1 MAAFNL
7 KTTLGQIDPELRQ
20 TLFSN
25 WPTLAALDWTKLKK
39 KRQVDMLFN
48 GLQALPNDEKRNIQL
63 LLRTF
68 LSLRR
73 NCHLKVLLEE
83 LRHQNPELVAAW
95 AKVETRLDKIVWT
108 YLHARAAFQE
118 AVIFARADDLAKS
131 MYWRKWQGVTC
142 GQFSASDDRIDA
154 LKQSLIDHHSV
165 EFRGDVCEIH
175 AYTRKNGAKYL
186 FAYLPDW
193 PENFMVFNR
202 EGELESLD
210 LPTAFNILYVFT
222 PATGSLEIIASGGQS
237 AQLELRRRFYQAM
250 TQTEVEDI
258 DPERPTYSLDHLLE
272 EGFDFTGHEPAKAE
286 RVEVS
291 RLLVYPRVEGFNLEG
306 LQLRIR
312 KGTTWRKSIEN
323 LDKMLTAVDLSRA
336 QLTIEEIWI
345 RIQCTR
351 NGQKRP
357 RMINLRVTP
366 RACNLK
372 SIDDDDL
379 QEIGQNCLE
388 AWKISHD

>member
-1 MAAFNL
+1 MAAFDL
-7 KTTLGQIDPELRQ
+7 KTTLKQIDPDLRQ
-20 TLFSN
+20 ALFLRYSE
-25 WPTLAALDWTKLKK
+25 LASLDWLQLKK
-39 KRQVDMLFN
+39 KRQVDVLFN
-48 GLQALPNDEKRNIQL
+48 ALLALPNDQKRDIQL

-68 LSLRR
+68 LSLKP

-83 LRHQNPELVAAW
+83 LRDRNPELVNEW
-95 AKVETRLDKIVWT
+95 SKNKSRLDKIVWT
-108 YLHARAAFQE
+108 YLNARAAFQE
-118 AVIFARADDLAKS
+118 AVIFVRADDLARS

-142 GQFSASDDRIDA
+142 GKFDTSNDRLDA
-154 LKQSLIDHHSV
+154 LKRSLVDHHEG
-165 EFRGDVCEIH
+165 EFRGDICELH
-175 AYTRKNGAKYL
+175 HYTRKSGAEYL

-210 LPTAFNILYVFT
+210 LPTAFSILYVFT

-237 AQLELRRRFYQAM
+237 AQLALRRRFYETM
-250 TQTEVEDI
+250 TETEVEDL
-258 DPERPTYSLDHLLE
+258 DPDRPTYSLDHLLE
-272 EGFDFTGHEPAKAE
+272 EGFDFMGHDPIKVE

-306 LQLRIR
+306 FQLRIR
-312 KGTTWRKSIEN
+312 KGSTWKETIES
-323 LDKMLTAVDLSRA
+323 LDKMLAAVDLSRA

-351 NGQKRP
+351 NGQSRP

-372 SIDDDDL
+372 SIDDDEL
-379 QEIGQNCLE
+379 QEIAQNCLE
-388 AWKISHD
+388 AWKINHD

>member
-7 KTTLGQIDPELRQ
+7 KTTLKQIDPDLRQ
-20 TLFSN
+20 ALFSR
-25 WPTLAALDWTKLKK
+25 WPELASLDWLKLKK
-39 KRQVDMLFN
+39 KRQVDLLFN
-48 GLQALPNDEKRNIQL
+48 ALLALPNEQKRDIQL

-68 LSLRR
+68 LNLKADG
-73 NCHLKVLLEE
+73 HIKVLLEE
-83 LRHQNPELVAAW
+83 LRDRNPELVNEW
-95 AKVETRLDKIVWT
+95 TKVKTRLDKVIWT
-108 YLHARAAFQE
+108 YLNSRAAFQE
-118 AVIFARADDLAKS
+118 AVIFIRADDLTNS
-131 MYWRKWQGVTC
+131 MFWRKWQGVSC
-142 GQFSASDDRIDA
+142 GQFSASNDRIDA
-154 LKQSLIDHHSV
+154 LRQSLIDHHV
-165 EFRGDVCEIH
+165 GEYRGDVCEIH
-175 AYTRKNGAKYL
+175 PYTRKNGAEYL
-186 FAYLPDW
+186 FAYLPNW

-210 LPTAFNILYVFT
+210 LPTAFSILYVFT

-250 TQTEVEDI
+250 TETEVEDV

-272 EGFDFTGHEPAKAE
+272 EGFEFTVHDPVKVE

-291 RLLVYPRVEGFNLEG
+291 RLLVYPRLEGFNLEG

-312 KGTTWRKSIEN
+312 KGTRWQTTVEN
-323 LDKMLTAVDLSRA
+323 LDKMLTAVDLART
-336 QLTIEEIWI
+336 QLTVEEIWI

-357 RMINLRVTP
+357 RMIKLRVTP

-379 QEIGQNCLE
+379 QEIAQNCLE